1 VGGISVAIAYAVA
14 LLWAPAS
21 DPLSASGLAAWQLIP
36 GAAVV
41 FLTGLLDDFF
51 SLKPW
56 WKISGLV
63 VGASAVFW
71 SGLRIE
77 RVAGQPLPLWLAYAA
92 TVFWLLLTSNALNLI
107 DGLDGLCAG
116 MGALSALTL
125 FTAALLQHNLPLAYA
140 TFPLA
145 GALVGFLCYNL
156 NPATVFLGDS
166 GALLVGFLLG
176 CYGMFWT

>member
-1 VGGISVAIAYAVA
+1 MRELLLMAGKAFVIALILTPIIRDIFRSFDIVDRPAKRKMHAHPLPRVGGISVAIAYAVA

-41 FLTGLLDDFF
+41 FLTGLLDDLF
-51 SLKPW
+51 SLSPW
-56 WKISGLV
+56 LKIGGLV
-63 VGASAVFW
+63 AGASAVFW

-77 RVAGQPLPLWLAYAA
+77 MVAGQPLPQWLAYAA

-116 MGALSALTL
+116 MGASVNSQV
-125 FTAALLQHNLPLAYA
+125 AA
-140 TFPLA
+140 
-145 GALVGFLCYNL
+145 VGILI
-156 NPATVFLGDS
+156 G
-166 GALLVGFLLG
+166 
-176 CYGMFWT
+176 